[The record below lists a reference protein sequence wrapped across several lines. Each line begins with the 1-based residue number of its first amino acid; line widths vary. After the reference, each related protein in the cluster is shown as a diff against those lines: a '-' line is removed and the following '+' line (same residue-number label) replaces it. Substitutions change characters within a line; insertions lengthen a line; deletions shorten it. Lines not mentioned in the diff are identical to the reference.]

1 MDNTQI
7 KPPPFP
13 GIGVAGQTLDWLP
26 TDTKESFERLCQDP
40 AHRAYFE
47 SLGWHL
53 PGAITYKINSHGFR
67 CDEFV
72 KGEPYLVALGCS
84 FTNGIGL
91 PLETIWPEL
100 VGKELGLKVANLSWG
115 GSSADTCYRLAEYW
129 VPELKPKLVVMFA
142 PPQDRVE
149 LMLDEPSVR
158 HLRNIPV
165 DVYMP
170 GSMISGANTD
180 DFIKHWFL
188 NEENA
193 WINQRKNIRAV
204 KQLCAELDI
213 PCIAL
218 KAFDFM
224 VGAREDIG
232 YARDAMHGGPEAHRR
247 IARKILDDWHA
258 IQKS

>member
-7 KPPPFP
+7 KPPIFP

-40 AHRAYFE
+40 EHRAYFE

-53 PGAITYKINSHGFR
+53 PGAITYKINSNGFR

-100 VGKELGLKVANLSWG
+100 VGKALGLKVANLSWG

-129 VPELKPKLVVMFA
+129 VPKLQPKLVVMLA
-142 PPQDRVE
+142 PPQDRME
-149 LMLDEPSVR
+149 LLLDEPSVR

-165 DVYMP
+165 DVYLP
-170 GSMISGANTD
+170 NSLTSDADTN

-188 NEENA
+188 NEENS

-204 KQLCAELDI
+204 KQLCAELGI

-224 VGAREDIG
+224 VGARKDIG

-247 IARKILDDWHA
+247 IADRILNDWYA
-258 IQKS
+258 TQKS